1 MLPLDADS
9 LMSGSQIVRLTR
21 MMQAH
26 PKIGILQSLVV
37 GMPSSSAFAR
47 IFQFGMRHGM
57 RSYTM
62 GQAWWVGDC
71 GPFWGHNALVR
82 IKPFHEQCDLPML
95 ARQAAARRPRARRTT
110 RSRPP

>member
-1 MLPLDADS
+1 MRDFSSRWGRDYTLMLPLDADS
-9 LMSGSQIVRLTR
+9 LMSGGQIVRLAR

-37 GMPSSSAFAR
+37 GMPSASGFAR

-71 GPFWGHNALVR
+71 GTL
-82 IKPFHEQCDLPML
+82 
-95 ARQAAARRPRARRTT
+95 
-110 RSRPP
+110 

>member
-1 MLPLDADS
+1 MRDFCARWGDEFELMLPLDADS
-9 LMSGSQIVRLTR
+9 LMSGAEIVRLVR

-37 GMPSSSAFAR
+37 GMPSASAFAR

-57 RSYTM
+57 RAYTM

-71 GPFWGHNALVR
+71 GPVLGPQRAGAH
-82 IKPFHEQCDLPML
+82 
-95 ARQAAARRPRARRTT
+95 AAVP
-110 RSRPP
+110 